1 MGVFE
6 TSDQNGSRSLQPVRV
21 PTLKQDIFGQA
32 RELCSDLD
40 GWDVVEVD
48 EANLK
53 ITCKR
58 ANGLLGGTSQILVWV
73 EGPDRLQPE
82 RPGSFEA
89 TVSGGEPPYT
99 FRWYKAADCDAPP
112 ATFISWAE
120 TY

>member
-40 GWDVVEVD
+40 AWDVVEID

-53 ITCKR
+53 ITCR
-58 ANGLLGGTSQILVWV
+58 RSNGFLGGTSHISVWV
-73 EGPDRLQPE
+73 EGPEGIPSSTTHIRSESTGALLPRDK
-82 RPGSFEA
+82 SN
-89 TVSGGEPPYT
+89 V
-99 FRWYKAADCDAPP
+99 
-112 ATFISWAE
+112 AE
-120 TY
+120 FVKKFTMRVC